1 MGSNTSQRSMQLV
14 IISGLSGS
22 GKSVALN
29 MLEDSGYYCIDNLP
43 VRLLPQTVEQLS
55 AEGTDKLAVAIDA
68 RSGESLNLLPEF
80 TASLRQ
86 TGNDVR
92 LLFLDSRNDTLL
104 RRFAETR
111 RRHPLAL
118 GNLTLE
124 ESLAR
129 ERELLGP
136 IAESAARIDTSDLH
150 PATLRNWIKDTVGI
164 QPGQLALVFESF
176 AFKHGLPLD
185 ADLVFDVRVLPNPYY
200 DPRLRPQSGR
210 DAEVAAFL
218 DKSPAAAR
226 MVGDIGGFIDAW
238 LPGFARDNRSGLTVA
253 IGCTGGQHRSVY
265 VVECLA
271 ERFTANH
278 RVLIR
283 HRQLAQ

>member
-118 GNLTLE
+118 GNLTL
-124 ESLAR
+124 
-129 ERELLGP
+129 
-136 IAESAARIDTSDLH
+136 
-150 PATLRNWIKDTVGI
+150 
-164 QPGQLALVFESF
+164 
-176 AFKHGLPLD
+176 
-185 ADLVFDVRVLPNPYY
+185 
-200 DPRLRPQSGR
+200 
-210 DAEVAAFL
+210 
-218 DKSPAAAR
+218 
-226 MVGDIGGFIDAW
+226 
-238 LPGFARDNRSGLTVA
+238 
-253 IGCTGGQHRSVY
+253 
-265 VVECLA
+265 
-271 ERFTANH
+271 
-278 RVLIR
+278 
-283 HRQLAQ
+283 